1 MTKEEANAMLKKHM
15 YRRLSQEGQ
24 NELITGIVENLNP
37 VMDDDIRSYYFL
49 YMVEYIRNMR
59 PIFSRMR
66 DLVEKGSTYLE
77 AFDMILMDDAM
88 HEAEVDKIEDD
99 RYICVTHEPSYCMDL
114 DMYIYCN
121 DIIDFMAKYIDAYK
135 FNSWFMHKYM
145 GYTLAEVRQYLA
157 DNLNRRVT
165 TERVRQ
171 LARKAIR
178 RIKYNRLI
186 DPEDRRSRLK

>member
-88 HEAEVDKIEDD
+88 REIEIDRIEDQD
-99 RYICVTHEPSYCMDL
+99 EARSTMMVL
-114 DMYIYCN
+114 
-121 DIIDFMAKYIDAYK
+121 II
-135 FNSWFMHKYM
+135 
-145 GYTLAEVRQYLA
+145 L
-157 DNLNRRVT
+157 
-165 TERVRQ
+165 
-171 LARKAIR
+171 
-178 RIKYNRLI
+178 
-186 DPEDRRSRLK
+186 